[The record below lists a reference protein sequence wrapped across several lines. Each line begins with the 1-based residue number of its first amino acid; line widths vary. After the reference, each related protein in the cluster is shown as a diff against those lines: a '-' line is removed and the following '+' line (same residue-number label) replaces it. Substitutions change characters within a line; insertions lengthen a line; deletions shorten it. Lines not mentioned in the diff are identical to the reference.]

1 VNKWNFIIWE
11 KSKRSKNERP
21 YMQIPLPVQPK
32 TPKIPANNEKD
43 TEKRGVYIFEM

>member
-1 VNKWNFIIWE
+1 
-11 KSKRSKNERP
+11 
-21 YMQIPLPVQPK
+21 MQIPLPVQPK